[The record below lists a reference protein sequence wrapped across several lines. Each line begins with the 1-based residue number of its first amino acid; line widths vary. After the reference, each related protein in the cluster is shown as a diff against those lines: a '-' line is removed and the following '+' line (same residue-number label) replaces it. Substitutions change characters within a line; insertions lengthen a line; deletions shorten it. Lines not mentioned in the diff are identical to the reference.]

1 MSELRAILLDLD
13 DTLYDHHYASRKAIE
28 ETISL
33 DDALFAAGADSVEI
47 QHRHWL
53 ELLHLDVARGLR
65 SADDA
70 RNERWARI
78 ISHFEG
84 DVSQSDQL
92 ANAQRENYLRHERA
106 VPGAVEG
113 VAALR
118 EAGYTLSIV
127 SNNTRAEQIGKL
139 ERLGLIDAFADI
151 VVSADHGI
159 NKPDARL
166 FHIALDRLSVSA
178 AQAVHVGDS
187 WSADIEGAIN
197 AGIRPV
203 WFNRFGAAAARSG
216 VAEVADLR
224 ELLDGLAKN
233 PGAVG
238 CISHSISFSAKAP
251 LVVG

>member
-1 MSELRAILLDLD
+1 MSDTSPRAILLDLD
-13 DTLYDHHYASRKAIE
+13 DTLYDHHYASRKAIV

-33 DDALFAAGADSVEI
+33 DDALSAAGADSVET

-53 ELLHLDVARGLR
+53 ELLHLDVARGVR
-65 SADDA
+65 TADDA

-78 ISHFEG
+78 ISHFGG

-92 ANAQRENYLRHERA
+92 ANAQRETYLRHERA

-113 VAALR
+113 VAAMR
-118 EAGYTLSIV
+118 AAGYTLGIV

-139 ERLGLIDAFADI
+139 ARLGLIDAFTDI

-166 FHIALDRLSVSA
+166 FHIALDRLAVSA
-178 AQAVHVGDS
+178 SQAVHVGDS
-187 WSADIEGAIN
+187 WSADVEGAIN

-203 WFNRFGAAAARSG
+203 WFNRFGATAVRSG
-216 VAEVADLR
+216 VAEVAHLC
-224 ELLDGLAKN
+224 ELM
-233 PGAVG
+233 GA
-238 CISHSISFSAKAP
+238 
-251 LVVG
+251 LLER

>member
-1 MSELRAILLDLD
+1 MILLDLD

-33 DDALFAAGADSVEI
+33 DDALFDAGADSVEI
-47 QHRHWL
+47 QHRYWL
-53 ELLHLDVARGLR
+53 ELLHVEVARGAR
-65 SADDA
+65 SGDDA
-70 RNERWARI
+70 RNERWAQI
-78 ISHFEG
+78 LTHFGG
-84 DVSQSDQL
+84 DVSHGDLL

-178 AQAVHVGDS
+178 TQVVHVGDS

-203 WFNRFGAAAARSG
+203 WFNRFGAAAQRPD
-216 VAEVADLR
+216 VIEIDDWR
-224 ELLDGLAKN
+224 ELQGALD
-233 PGAVG
+233 AVT
-238 CISHSISFSAKAP
+238 KK
-251 LVVG
+251 

>member
-1 MSELRAILLDLD
+1 MTFKVSETSPRAILLDLD
-13 DTLYDHHYASRKAIE
+13 DTLYDHHHASRKAIE
-28 ETISL
+28 ETIFL

-53 ELLHLDVARGLR
+53 ELLHLDVARGVR
-65 SADDA
+65 TADNA
-70 RNERWARI
+70 RNERWARVLA
-78 ISHFEG
+78 HFGG
-84 DVSQSDQL
+84 DVSLGNQL
-92 ANAQRENYLRHERA
+92 ANTQRENYLRHERA
-106 VPGAVEG
+106 VPGGVEG

-139 ERLGLIDAFADI
+139 ERLGLVDAFSDI

-166 FHIALDRLSVSA
+166 FHIALDRLSVRA

-187 WSADIEGAIN
+187 WSADIEGAMN

-203 WFNRFGAAAARSG
+203 WFNRFGAAAVRSG

-224 ELLDGLAKN
+224 ELLGVLDM
-233 PGAVG
+233 
-238 CISHSISFSAKAP
+238 ISEI
-251 LVVG
+251 

>member
-1 MSELRAILLDLD
+1 MSDTSPRAILLDLD

-53 ELLHLDVARGLR
+53 ELLHLDVARGAR
-65 SADDA
+65 TANDA

-78 ISHFEG
+78 ISHFGG
-84 DVSQSDQL
+84 DASQSDQL
-92 ANAQRENYLRHERA
+92 ANAQRENYLRHECA
-106 VPGAVEG
+106 VPGAFDG
-113 VAALR
+113 VTALR
-118 EAGYTLSIV
+118 EAGYTLCIV

-139 ERLGLIDAFADI
+139 ERLNLIDAFADI

-159 NKPDARL
+159 NKPDAQL
-166 FHIALDRLSVSA
+166 FHIALDRLSIQA
-178 AQAVHVGDS
+178 AQALHVGDS
-187 WSADIEGAIN
+187 WATDIEGAMN

-203 WFNRFGAAAARSG
+203 WFNRFAARAPLPN

-224 ELLDGLAKN
+224 ELAATLDAIGGK
-233 PGAVG
+233 
-238 CISHSISFSAKAP
+238 
-251 LVVG
+251 

>member
-1 MSELRAILLDLD
+1 MKFKTLRQSPHAILLDLD

-33 DDALFAAGADSVEI
+33 DDLLFAAGADSVEI
-47 QHRHWL
+47 QHSHWL
-53 ELLHLDVARGLR
+53 ELLHLDVARGAR
-65 SADDA
+65 TADDA

-78 ISHFEG
+78 LSHFGG
-84 DVSQSDQL
+84 DASQGNRL
-92 ANAQRENYLRHERA
+92 ANAQRETYLRHERA

-113 VAALR
+113 VASLR
-118 EAGYTLSIV
+118 EAEYTLSIV

-139 ERLGLIDAFADI
+139 ERLGLIDAFDDI

-166 FHIALDRLSVSA
+166 FHIALDRLGVSP

-187 WSADIEGAIN
+187 WPADIEGAIS

-203 WFNRFGAAAARSG
+203 WFNRFGATAVRSG

-224 ELLDGLAKN
+224 ELLGALRGRSCLVKRRN
-233 PGAVG
+233 P
-238 CISHSISFSAKAP
+238 P
-251 LVVG
+251 